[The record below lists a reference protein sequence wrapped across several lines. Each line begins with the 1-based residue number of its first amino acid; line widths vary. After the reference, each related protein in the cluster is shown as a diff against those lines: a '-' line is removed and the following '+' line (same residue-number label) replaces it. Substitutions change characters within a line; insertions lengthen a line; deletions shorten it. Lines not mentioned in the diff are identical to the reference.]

1 MADGSTPQIS
11 WAYSVMVLSL
21 ENLPEH
27 AIFLMTF
34 LVHSRASW
42 EEERQYQ
49 QSVPHL
55 ALAQLAALQGT
66 LGWFKCCGAG
76 LPKRQNLRR
85 PDPVPKPRGVCKKDS
100 TGAHSASP
108 TSSHCTTVAE
118 DPIPPPR

>member
-11 WAYSVMVLSL
+11 RAYSVMVLSL

-27 AIFLMTF
+27 AMFLMTF
-34 LVHSRASW
+34 LVHSRGSW

-55 ALAQLAALQGT
+55 ALSQLAALQST
-66 LGWFKCCGAG
+66 LGWFKCCVAG
-76 LPKRQNLRR
+76 LPKQQNLRC
-85 PDPVPKPRGVCKKDS
+85 PDPMPKPCGVCKDS

-108 TSSHCTTVAE
+108 MSSHCTTVAE
-118 DPIPPPR
+118 DLIPPPR